1 MDNVVELLPRAE
13 REEVEE
19 MRQSLLKVTDE
30 HHAMTRIGFL
40 AERIADMLGEID
52 GVSVQDRI
60 SLQWHL
66 SLIHEL
72 AVGQREQKLKP
83 GCTLPRFPQR
93 SEDRAREDRDRDR
106 DHPDGA
112 A

>member
-1 MDNVVELLPRAE
+1 MDNVVELLPRPE
-13 REEVEE
+13 REEVEG
-19 MRQSLLKVTDE
+19 MRQQLLKVDSDRD
-30 HHAMTRIGFL
+30 AMQRIEELTGRVADIL
-40 AERIADMLGEID
+40 AEVD
-52 GVSVQDRI
+52 GISVQDRI

-83 GCTLPRFPQR
+83 GCTLPRFSQR
-93 SEDRAREDRDRDR
+93 SEDRAREDG
-106 DHPDGA
+106 DHPPDGA